1 MTGSRFKIL
10 SRGLKRTRGE
20 MNKVELAW
28 SEELTANPNVA
39 DWWFEPFTLRIS
51 HPEEGQPA
59 KYTPD
64 FLVLMTDGLTYVD
77 DVKPPGKFDDLASG
91 VRIKAC
97 AELFPLWVFRIVK
110 KKLKRDCKPGESEF
124 NLKTV

>member
-1 MTGSRFKIL
+1 
-10 SRGLKRTRGE
+10 
-20 MNKVELAW
+20 MNKVEKAW

-51 HPEEGQPA
+51 HPEDGQPA

-64 FLVLMTDGLTYVD
+64 FLVLMADGLTYVD
-77 DVKPPGKFDDLASG
+77 DVKPPGNFDDNASI
-91 VRIKAC
+91 VRIKSC

-110 KKLKRDCKPGESEF
+110 KKLKRDCKPGESVF

>member
-1 MTGSRFKIL
+1 MTGTRFTIL

-20 MNKVELAW
+20 MNKVEKAW
-28 SEELTANPNVA
+28 SEELTADPNVA

-77 DVKPPGKFDDLASG
+77 DVKPPGNFDDNASI
-91 VRIKAC
+91 VRIKSC
-97 AELFPLWVFRIVK
+97 AELFPLWIFRIVK
-110 KKLKRDCKPGESEF
+110 KKLKRDCKPGESVF
-124 NLKTV
+124 DLKTV